1 MNQRLDSVP
10 LRSDRPTLLI
20 DLLLGAG
27 LSIASTFG
35 WIAVCV
41 AFETRE
47 AWDRGVYFIVVLPIL
62 WATAALA
69 GWRRP
74 RHAWRWAAALVAG
87 QALGLG
93 ITNHGWGTLGPLP
106 LVALAVLCG
115 PCFLAANWAARR
127 AIVR

>member
-1 MNQRLDSVP
+1 MNQRLDSLP
-10 LRSDRPTLLI
+10 LRSPLHGLLI
-20 DLLLGAG
+20 DLLYGAG
-27 LSIASTFG
+27 LGIVSTFG

-41 AFETRE
+41 AYETHE

-62 WATAALA
+62 WAASAFAAS
-69 GWRRP
+69 RRP

-115 PCFLAANWAARR
+115 PCFFTANWAARR
-127 AIVR
+127 ALKR

>member
-10 LRSDRPTLLI
+10 LGSDRPSLLL

-27 LSIASTFG
+27 LGIASTLG

-41 AFETRE
+41 IYETHE

-62 WATAALA
+62 WAAAALA
-69 GWRRP
+69 AWRRP

-127 AIVR
+127 ALVR